1 MVPASGI
8 ALILHALLVFSSSGH
23 AQAALTNTTV
33 DDTTIDDTNEQFWS
47 FPGPWV
53 AITPSTPCHTCR
65 AQPNPELAHNNTW
78 HDGSAT
84 SGAFEFQAY
93 AVYIYG
99 IDFPDSANMTFNISS
114 SPTSSFHYYAGP
126 VYVYNSLF
134 FSATGLDPTTKHTVT
149 WLFTQPNTGGIPS
162 GLLDYAVVTVDQ
174 PEGDTSAT
182 GSGSSLPSSPSTDS
196 PNLIKQK
203 SNTGVIIGTVVG
215 VIGGL
220 ALSAA
225 FISKYRRRS
234 RAQSTAHAIEPYN
247 SLTASR
253 PSPERAKGWHEA
265 SFPSGLPRVPSVM
278 TPNSEAEPVSAVMA
292 RDPHAWDLEAR
303 VRNLEEL
310 VASEPPAYN

>member
-23 AQAALTNTTV
+23 AQAALTDTTV

-84 SGAFEFQAY
+84 SGAFEFQ
-93 AVYIYG
+93 
-99 IDFPDSANMTFNISS
+99 
-114 SPTSSFHYYAGP
+114 GP

-182 GSGSSLPSSPSTDS
+182 GSGSSLPSSLSTGSPDPTATGSRASLPPSPSTES

-234 RAQSTAHAIEPYN
+234 RARSTAHAIEPYN

-253 PSPERAKGWHEA
+253 PFQRAKGWHEA
-265 SFPSGLPRVPSVM
+265 SFPSGLTRVPSVM

-292 RDPHAWDLEAR
+292 RDPHAWDLEER